1 MGTMLLMFPTGT
13 KGEESQQDTHAT
25 IVNKQEETTTSTSN
39 SIVKESSS
47 PERKQ
52 VKDQISDSATNSP
65 IVADLTPFV
74 EKNVKILVDN
84 GSSLQIGQNQTDSA
98 YLGSEES
105 LSNQLHVIHSLGNGW
120 VTIENKA
127 TGKFLTVENQAVVYT
142 NFSGLDHQKWQFVNE
157 QNEHYAIQSKSG
169 AYLVRSE
176 SNEIGL
182 STNRSDQRWKL
193 ETSVTNETTS
203 TNQTKTTET
212 TAKSNQSITNYQ
224 QKSVPMNVITQT
236 ILSNSK
242 VKITIANP
250 NGGNAQM
257 VQFPTWS
264 KTNGQD
270 DIRWLKGTKNGD
282 GSWSVTVDSANFKN
296 SGDFYTHVYV
306 TDNGKNQFLGA
317 TSYSLSMDEV
327 KNRLA
332 HLPFYYSQLDW
343 RWKTKN
349 YGMANL
355 GAAGCVPTSMAM
367 ILKGQFGLNVTPI
380 DTANRLYS
388 YGGYNQQYF
397 GASGIDFVRGM
408 NSYGR
413 TIMMIRSLNEL
424 NDYLSK
430 GYAVV
435 MFVDVGIGHAIVAHT
450 YANGKT
456 LVYDPYGKQFYSG
469 YASTNSLWNS
479 PSKDRI
485 DWTAGRPYFAVK

>member
-1 MGTMLLMFPTGT
+1 SANF
-13 KGEESQQDTHAT
+13 KNSGEFYTH
-25 IVNKQEETTTSTSN
+25 
-39 SIVKESSS
+39 
-47 PERKQ
+47 
-52 VKDQISDSATNSP
+52 
-65 IVADLTPFV
+65 
-74 EKNVKILVDN
+74 
-84 GSSLQIGQNQTDSA
+84 
-98 YLGSEES
+98 
-105 LSNQLHVIHSLGNGW
+105 
-120 VTIENKA
+120 
-127 TGKFLTVENQAVVYT
+127 VY
-142 NFSGLDHQKWQFVNE
+142 
-157 QNEHYAIQSKSG
+157 
-169 AYLVRSE
+169 
-176 SNEIGL
+176 
-182 STNRSDQRWKL
+182 
-193 ETSVTNETTS
+193 VTNNGKNQFLGATS
-203 TNQTKTTET
+203 YNLAAPPANIITKT
-212 TAKSNQSITNYQ
+212 
-224 QKSVPMNVITQT
+224 V
-236 ILSNSK
+236 LSNSK
-242 VKITIANP
+242 IKITIANP

-296 SGDFYTHVYV
+296 SGEFYTHVYV
-306 TDNGKNQFLGA
+306 TNNGKNQFLGATSYNLAAPPANIITKMVLSNSKIKITIANPNGGNAQMVQFPTWSKTNGQDDIRWLKGTKNGDGSWSVTVDSANFKNSGEFYTHVYVTNNGKNQFLGA

-332 HLPFYYSQLDW
+332 HPPFYYSQLDW